1 LANLSEEVDTM
12 AAHKQASAG
21 KGGRKKKTATAMTL
35 PMMRPNA
42 AGVDIGAEEIWVAV
56 PGDRDEQPVR
66 RFRSFTGD
74 LKAIV
79 AWLRECHIDTVVM
92 ESTGVYWIP
101 LFQMLADGG
110 FEVYLV
116 NARQYKN
123 VAGRP
128 TDAGDCQWLQYLHS
142 VGLVKGSFRPAQAIC
157 AVRSLLRHR
166 ESLIQAMSKMVQ
178 HLQKSLDQ
186 MNLKIHYVL
195 SDVMGVS
202 GLAILDA
209 IVAGERDPEVL
220 AKLRNKM
227 VRASEP
233 EVIQAL
239 EGDYRPEHVIILAQC
254 LRRFRADQQE
264 LEILDREMEQFMMEL
279 PVREPAAGVT
289 APDRPSKRQRR
300 APAFDLRQQCFRMA
314 GVDLTEVPGIEAQ
327 TAHVLL
333 TEIGPDLTAFPNA
346 SAFCSWLGLC
356 PHNEISGGKILA
368 SRTRRCKHRAALA
381 LRLGA
386 QALHRSQTPLGHYL
400 RKMKSKLGPPAA
412 ITATAHKMARILYHM
427 LTTKEPYRE
436 QASEAQQQRQQQRT
450 LARIKTAARAA
461 GYQLVPMEPMP
472 ANEELVH

>member
-1 LANLSEEVDTM
+1 M
-12 AAHKQASAG
+12 AADKPARPG
-21 KGGRKKKTATAMTL
+21 KGGRKKKKTTSSMAL
-35 PMMRPNA
+35 PLMRPNA
-42 AGVDIGAEEIWVAV
+42 AGIDIGAEEIWVAV
-56 PGDRDEQPVR
+56 PADRDERPVR

-74 LKAIV
+74 LRAIA
-79 AWLRECHIDTVVM
+79 AWLQDCRIDTIVM

-101 LFQMLADGG
+101 LFQILADGG
-110 FEVYLV
+110 FEVCLV
-116 NARQYKN
+116 NARHYKN

-142 VGLVKGSFRPAQAIC
+142 VGLVKGSFRPEQGIC

-166 ESLIQAMSKMVQ
+166 ESLVQAMTKLVL

-209 IVAGERDPEVL
+209 IVAGERDPEQL
-220 AKLRNKM
+220 AKLRNKL

-239 EGDYRPEHVIILAQC
+239 EGDYRPEHVFILAQC
-254 LRRFRADQQE
+254 LRMFRAHQEEIDQ
-264 LEILDREMEQFMMEL
+264 LDREMEQFMMSL
-279 PVREPAAGVT
+279 PAREPAAGVT
-289 APDRPSKRQRR
+289 APERPWKRQHR
-300 APAFDLRQQCFRMA
+300 APAFDLRQQCFRLA
-314 GVDLTEVPGIEAQ
+314 GVDLTEVPGIEAT

-333 TEIGPDLTAFPNA
+333 TEIGPDLQAFPNA

-386 QALHRSQTPLGHYL
+386 QAMHHSQTSLGHHL
-400 RKMKSKLGPPAA
+400 RKMKSKLGASAA
-412 ITATAHKMARILYHM
+412 ITATAHKMARIVYHM

-436 QASEAQQQRQQQRT
+436 QVSEAQQRRQQQRT
-450 LARIKTAARAA
+450 LARLKAAASA
-461 GYQLVPMEPMP
+461 SGYQLIPIEPMP